1 MVSHCPIVF
10 NYFPC
15 EATMRFLSGLAV
27 AIVSVASISIYVNP
41 AAAQNFDDRWTV
53 IPKAHAEQ
61 PPETG
66 GRNEPV
72 PQEQSPNEKPTT
84 QPPQSPIA
92 AEPTP
97 DSGNRSGVSPLFGKA
112 SFYSYQTGKTASG
125 TTFDRNL
132 PTAAHRTLPF
142 GTRVRVT
149 NLANDKSV
157 VVTIT
162 DRGPKAPDRML
173 DLSLDAARTLEIT
186 DQGVVEVRAE
196 VL

>member
-1 MVSHCPIVF
+1 MH
-10 NYFPC
+10 
-15 EATMRFLSGLAV
+15 FLSGLAV
-27 AIVSVASISIYVNP
+27 AIVSVASISICVKP

-61 PPETG
+61 PPENDG
-66 GRNEPV
+66 HVGLA
-72 PQEQSPNEKPTT
+72 PQEQSPTEKPAT
-84 QPPQSPIA
+84 QQPQSRIA

-97 DSGNRSGVSPLFGKA
+97 DSENHPGVRPLFGKA
-112 SFYSYQTGKTASG
+112 SFYSYQIGKTASG
-125 TTFDRNL
+125 STFDRNL

-186 DQGVVEVRAE
+186 DEGVVEVRAE